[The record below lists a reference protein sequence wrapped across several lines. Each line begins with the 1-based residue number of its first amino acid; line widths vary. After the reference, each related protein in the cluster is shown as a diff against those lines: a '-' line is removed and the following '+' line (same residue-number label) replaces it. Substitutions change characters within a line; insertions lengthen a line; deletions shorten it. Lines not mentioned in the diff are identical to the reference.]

1 MYTFKDATYACLGEN
16 CLKMTP
22 GIRVQLCRF
31 EYTRSISKKSTRSK
45 DTRKKVF
52 MTNKVISTIAENV
65 CKCTTS
71 QKCKKYR
78 IFTVKVFFFVQSV
91 DSVLS
96 FGVMKEP
103 IFFKTIAIDTKQ
115 NILRLQKTVKD
126 LK

>member
-1 MYTFKDATYACLGEN
+1 
-16 CLKMTP
+16 MTP

-31 EYTRSISKKSTRSK
+31 EYTRSISKKSKRSK

-65 CKCTTS
+65 CKYTVKS
-71 QKCKKYR
+71 VKKYR